1 MQTLKVLTFDQIKDL
16 CDEDKEIIFVYA
28 QAKGR
33 IHRIM
38 MNLFVASLEVI
49 LLLFYLNIG
58 RSEID
63 SLPFVSP
70 VTMIAD
76 VVMWILIPLMVVVLL
91 LYPFKAWEL
100 PAYRRGNQKAVEHF
114 KIHRG
119 IDIRKLSEKQI
130 LKWLF
135 EVDKPFL
142 G

>member
-38 MNLFVASLEVI
+38 MNLVVASLEII

-70 VTMIAD
+70 ITMIAD

-100 PAYRRGNQKAVEHF
+100 PAYRRGNQKVIEHF

-119 IDIRKLSEKQI
+119 IDIYKLSEKQI
-130 LKWLF
+130 WKGLF